1 MIAYTG
7 GGGASA
13 AISLDHFFHSLKQ
26 YYLGLRQDGTAKP
39 TPTGCAITPQELEG
53 LQSMLRLI
61 RTVAILVS
69 GKNFTVHPLTVSPP
83 HFLLV
88 EYSTPHTHI
97 IFTHPTLSHPHFLP
111 SSPHSLIPYP
121 LTFSLLPHSFTSSF
135 TPSQDEAARVVMYEN
150 QTWLPVASLFGLIG
164 CSIPRSLKADIL
176 TTLAAFARSPEIAG
190 SMWHTL
196 ESAQVPDSI
205 QCHTHA

>member
-88 EYSTPHTHI
+88 EYSTPPTRI
-97 IFTHPTLSHPHFLP
+97 IFTHPTHSHPHFLP

-121 LTFSLLPHSFTSSF
+121 LTFLHTPSLLHILVHPLTG
-135 TPSQDEAARVVMYEN
+135 R
-150 QTWLPVASLFGLIG
+150 G
-164 CSIPRSLKADIL
+164 CSC
-176 TTLAAFARSPEIAG
+176 G
-190 SMWHTL
+190 N
-196 ESAQVPDSI
+196 V
-205 QCHTHA
+205 